1 MGNFGFNGNVNNYD
15 TGLTYLGVWN
25 AQTNQPTLTSSVGVG
40 GTYYIVSVAGTT
52 NLNGVTDWQVGDWAI
67 FIDGSTN
74 AWQKIDNHDIQ
85 AYSFIQN
92 EGVGLPQQNTIDFRG
107 IGVDVTNSGSKTVVT
122 ILDGLPATNYGLY
135 SQIANSIPVTASI
148 VESSLI
154 GVGLGTLSVPPN
166 GFFQGASFRA
176 DFGGQMSSKN
186 NDQIRIR
193 VKSGAVVLADSGL
206 QTLPL
211 ITNNVWQLSINFTIR
226 QVGVA
231 GVASI
236 VSLGVFHDV
245 KSSNGV
251 QNGFAFNTI
260 NSSTFDTTI
269 LNTLDVT
276 AEWSSNSAL
285 NSIYSDIFVLN
296 KIY

>member
-1 MGNFGFNGNVNNYD
+1 MGSFGFDGNVNNYN
-15 TGLTYLGVWN
+15 TGLTYLGVWD
-25 AQTNQPTLTSSVGVG
+25 ALLNQPTLTSSVGIG

-52 NLNGVTDWQVGDWAI
+52 NLNGITDWQVGDWAI
-67 FIDGSTN
+67 YIDGSTN
-74 AWQKIDNHDIQ
+74 AWQKVDNHDVQ

-92 EGVGLPQQNTIDFRG
+92 EGVGLPQQNTIDFQG
-107 IGVDVTNSGSKTVVT
+107 IGVDVTNSGNKTIVT
-122 ILDGLPATNYGLY
+122 ILSGLPATNYGLY
-135 SQIANSIPVTASI
+135 SQISNSIPVTATI

-154 GVGLGTLSVPPN
+154 GSGIGTLSVPHN
-166 GFFQGASFRA
+166 GFIQGSSFRA
-176 DFGGQMSSKN
+176 DFGGIMSSKN
-186 NDQIRIR
+186 NDKIRIR
-193 VKSGAVVLADSGL
+193 VKSGSVVLADSGL
-206 QTLPL
+206 QTLPS
-211 ITNNVWQLSINFTIR
+211 ITNDVWQLSINFTIR
-226 QVGVA
+226 QIGVA
-231 GVASI
+231 GLASI

-245 KSSNGV
+245 KSANGL

-260 NSSTFDTTI
+260 NSTTFDTTI